1 MDNYQ
6 ELAMVTKNK
15 KLPLS
20 EQILNAALG
29 LTGEA
34 GEVADM
40 VKKWK
45 FQGHLLDPK
54 DIAKELGDICWYVAL
69 MSESIGLSFDEIL
82 EMNIEKLKKR
92 YPEGFSA
99 ERSINRD

>member
-6 ELAMVTKNK
+6 ELAMVTKNN
-15 KLPLS
+15 KLSLND
-20 EQILNAALG
+20 QFLNAALG
-29 LTGEA
+29 LAGEA

-54 DIAKELGDICWYVAL
+54 DIANELGDICWYIAL
-69 MSESIGLSFDEIL
+69 MSESIGLSFNEIL
-82 EMNIEKLKKR
+82 EMNIEKLRKR
-92 YPEGFSA
+92 YPGGFSA

>member
-20 EQILNAALG
+20 EQIANAALG
-29 LTGEA
+29 LAGEA

-40 VKKWK
+40 IKKWK

-54 DIAKELGDICWYVAL
+54 DIAKELGDICWYIAL
-69 MSESIGLSFDEIL
+69 MSESIGLSFNEIL

>member
-29 LTGEA
+29 LAGEA
-34 GEVADM
+34 GEVTDI

-54 DIAKELGDICWYVAL
+54 DIAKELGDICWYIAL
-69 MSESIGLSFDEIL
+69 MSESIGLSFNEIL